1 MKIAIAGS
9 HGFIGQKLVQKM
21 RHGGHSVKR
30 IVRDIDQKGIF
41 WSPQTNYI
49 NPNNLES
56 FDAIINLCGNKITS
70 FNPLFVR
77 EKELKESRILTNLLL
92 SRIIAKLNNPP
103 TYFISASACS
113 IYNPSSSEKISEED
127 SMGRGFLAQMALE
140 WEEASRFYETPN
152 TNVVNLR
159 LGHVISEDSF
169 FLNIM
174 KFLVK
179 NFKIKSLG
187 NGNQIWP
194 WVSMEDVLSIFEFI
208 LNSNHLEGPF
218 NIVSPEQ
225 VSSEEFLSTLASILN
240 KKVWFKVPRFIMNMF
255 TNTLASQI
263 LLESYP
269 ITPRKLIVSNYSFIN
284 PSLESTFSKYLN

>member
-1 MKIAIAGS
+1 
-9 HGFIGQKLVQKM
+9 
-21 RHGGHSVKR
+21 
-30 IVRDIDQKGIF
+30 
-41 WSPQTNYI
+41 
-49 NPNNLES
+49 
-56 FDAIINLCGNKITS
+56 
-70 FNPLFVR
+70 
-77 EKELKESRILTNLLL
+77 
-92 SRIIAKLNNPP
+92 
-103 TYFISASACS
+103 
-113 IYNPSSSEKISEED
+113 
-127 SMGRGFLAQMALE
+127 
-140 WEEASRFYETPN
+140 
-152 TNVVNLR
+152 
-159 LGHVISEDSF
+159 
-169 FLNIM
+169 M
-174 KFLVK
+174 KFLVT

>member
-30 IVRDIDQKGIF
+30 IVRDIDQRGIF
-41 WSPQTNYI
+41 WSPPTNYI

-77 EKELKESRILTNLLL
+77 EKELRESRILTNLLL
-92 SRIIAKLNNPP
+92 SRIISKLNNPP
-103 TYFISASACS
+103 TYFISASACA

-152 TNVVNLR
+152 TNVINLR

-208 LNSNHLEGPF
+208 LNSNRLEGPI

-225 VSSEEFLSTLASILN
+225 VSSEEFLSTLAFKLN

-269 ITPRKLIVSNYSFIN
+269 ITPKKLIVSNYNFIN
-284 PSLESTFSKYLN
+284 SSLKSTFSKYLN

>member
-21 RHGGHSVKR
+21 RHDGHSVKR

-77 EKELKESRILTNLLL
+77 EKELRESRILTNLLL
-92 SRIIAKLNNPP
+92 SRIISKLNNPP
-103 TYFISASACS
+103 TYFISASACG

-127 SMGRGFLAQMALE
+127 SIGRGFLAQMALE

-174 KFLVK
+174 KFLVT